1 MINPLLKRVTL
12 GDRQLLLRLD
22 AQIGSL
28 TREHDSHESKKTLDD
43 ERSNLNSLSPLD
55 RRRRQSEKRR
65 LFRVVAI
72 KFLALTSQL
81 AQVSQSVNELATAI
95 QAISFT

>member
-65 LFRVVAI
+65 LFRVAI